1 MNKITFLLLFIPSV
15 LCAQITITDSEMPQA
30 AETFYYSS
38 STDFLSVDV
47 NSTGANQNWDY
58 SSIGYL
64 NQDSVNIVSVSST
77 SLAYQVNFNIPF
89 TAYQADYA
97 VEGANL
103 DAFGQI
109 TITDRFDF
117 YKVKSSALQV
127 VGFGANVNGIPMSV
141 KYDTIDQIYPLSMTY
156 GTTDSTSASY
166 LVSIPSLGTYGQWI
180 RRKVEV
186 DGWGSITTPYAN
198 YANTI
203 RVKTTLYQKDT
214 LFVDQFGIGT
224 NFDRPV
230 ETIYEWYETT
240 QGVPVFKA
248 IERSGALTEM
258 KYLDVLHVSIT
269 EEATEQISYYP
280 NPVKN
285 SLHVAINE
293 PYSYQLSNLEGKVL
307 KNAQSESSELDFSD
321 VPAGVYLLKL
331 TTENGVKNIKI
342 IKE

>member
-1 MNKITFLLLFIPSV
+1 
-15 LCAQITITDSEMPQA
+15 
-30 AETFYYSS
+30 
-38 STDFLSVDV
+38 
-47 NSTGANQNWDY
+47 
-58 SSIGYL
+58 
-64 NQDSVNIVSVSST
+64 
-77 SLAYQVNFNIPF
+77 
-89 TAYQADYA
+89 
-97 VEGANL
+97 
-103 DAFGQI
+103 
-109 TITDRFDF
+109 
-117 YKVKSSALQV
+117 
-127 VGFGANVNGIPMSV
+127 
-141 KYDTIDQIYPLSMTY
+141 
-156 GTTDSTSASY
+156 
-166 LVSIPSLGTYGQWI
+166 LGTYGQWI